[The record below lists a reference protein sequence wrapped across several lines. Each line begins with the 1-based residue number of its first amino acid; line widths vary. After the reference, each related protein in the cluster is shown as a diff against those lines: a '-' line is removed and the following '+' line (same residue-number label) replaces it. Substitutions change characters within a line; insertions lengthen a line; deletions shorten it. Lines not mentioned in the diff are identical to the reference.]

1 MTPLHVI
8 GEALRELLGSVP
20 LGIVRVFFVAVPLAV
35 LVWVVRL
42 PDTETSDGPV
52 TGWSGNLKVW
62 AAVALIIQ
70 ILIYATV

>member
-8 GEALRELLGSVP
+8 GEAIRELLGSVP

-42 PDTETSDGPV
+42 PHAETSESPES
-52 TGWSGNLKVW
+52 GWLGNLKLW

-70 ILIYATV
+70 ILIYATL